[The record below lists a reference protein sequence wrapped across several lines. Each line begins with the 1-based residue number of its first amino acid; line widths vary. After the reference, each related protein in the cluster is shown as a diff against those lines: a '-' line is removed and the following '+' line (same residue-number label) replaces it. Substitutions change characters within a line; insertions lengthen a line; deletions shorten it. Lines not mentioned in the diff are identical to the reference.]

1 MRPIEADWI
10 REALL
15 AIGPDAASPV
25 ANVGSSTGEFRS
37 VRKPHIEARLF
48 APLRDAGFEFV
59 HIDMKAAEG
68 VDLVGD
74 LTDPAFLDRVRQT
87 GCRSVICSN
96 LLEHLAHRDDLLRA
110 CEALVAEDGVMV
122 LTVPYSYPYHP
133 DPIDTMYRPSPAEL
147 ARALPNLEMTRSE
160 ILSDGTLIDEVHR
173 ANNAAGFLYW
183 PKAALRSLRFWRP
196 REALAQLHRLTWS
209 VRSFKVTCAVFGRT
223 RPATA

>member
-15 AIGPDAASPV
+15 EIGPGTASPV

-37 VRKPHIEARLF
+37 VRKPHIEERLF
-48 APLRDAGFEFV
+48 HPLRQAGFEIV
-59 HIDMKAAEG
+59 HIDMKQADG

-74 LTDPAFLDRVRQT
+74 LTDPAFLARVRAT

-96 LLEHLAHRDDLLRA
+96 LLEHLARRDDLLRA

-147 ARALPNLEMTRSE
+147 ARAMPSLEMARSE

-173 ANNAAGFLYW
+173 GRGAAAFAYW
-183 PKAALRSLRFWRP
+183 PKAVARSLRLWRP
-196 REALAQLHRLTWS
+196 REALAQLHRLTWT
-209 VRSFKVTCAVFGRT
+209 VRQFKVTCVVFRR
-223 RPATA
+223 RPAAT